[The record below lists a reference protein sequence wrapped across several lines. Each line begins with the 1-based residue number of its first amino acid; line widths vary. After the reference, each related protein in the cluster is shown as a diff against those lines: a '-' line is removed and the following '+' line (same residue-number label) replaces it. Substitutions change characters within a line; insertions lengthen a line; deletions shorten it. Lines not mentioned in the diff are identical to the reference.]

1 MRGGFVK
8 SEDDHC
14 DFTLWTVRMI
24 LKMARIGWH
33 GMGEK
38 SMGVTTLVSIEP

>member
-1 MRGGFVK
+1 MK

-33 GMGEK
+33 GMGK
-38 SMGVTTLVSIEP
+38 SMGFTTPVSVEL